1 MQSAR
6 LPSLVVG
13 LTLGCAPVAASA
25 QSPAHFDDQVAR
37 GVSALAQTRIKRPGL
52 FEWMKER
59 IEIDNVREGVV
70 HEGKGREPVGVF
82 SARVRVSQSRK
93 VPEAQ
98 VHADDLPLRVV
109 MRVEVEMRFLADA
122 DYGKWAFDS
131 GRYWVLDSDGR
142 RASEI
147 TMFPRLLTDAP
158 SDAPHALAWAIMA
171 P

>member
-1 MQSAR
+1 MQSIRFPALR
-6 LPSLVVG
+6 LG
-13 LTLGCAPVAASA
+13 LALALASATALA

-37 GVSALAQTRIKRPGL
+37 GVHALARIHIKRPGL
-52 FEWMKER
+52 FDWMKER
-59 IEIDNVREGVV
+59 IEIDNVRTSVV
-70 HEGKGREPVGVF
+70 RDGSGGEPVGIF

-98 VHADDLPLRVV
+98 VSADDLPLRVV
-109 MRVEVEMRFLADA
+109 MRVEVEMRFLADP

-147 TMFPRLLTDAP
+147 RMFPRLLTDAP